1 MPDSWLYFG
10 RLLLALIGQRE
21 LKTVGATDGDTL
33 DVDSTCDYL
42 FGVFMSHTLHT
53 AGNMA
58 DVGMLFSFLFHFVV
72 GFTNSI
78 TLAVLGDALRACMYT
93 CVRWVWAS
101 LERVCSL
108 SRKRTSA
115 RMCASERRLRQIYLE
130 KKVSLV
136 SGKNSVFYSFH
147 RKAGVRGYRGI

>member
-21 LKTVGATDGDTL
+21 FKTVGATDGDTL
-33 DVDSTCDYL
+33 DVELTCDYL

-93 CVRWVWAS
+93 RSCWVYTRSCWRRVGFSRARVFS
-101 LERVCSL
+101 L
-108 SRKRTSA
+108 A
-115 RMCASERRLRQIYLE
+115 
-130 KKVSLV
+130 
-136 SGKNSVFYSFH
+136 
-147 RKAGVRGYRGI
+147 

>member
-21 LKTVGATDGDTL
+21 FKTVGATDGDTL
-33 DVDSTCDYL
+33 DVELTCDYL

-72 GFTNSI
+72 CFTNSI

-93 CVRWVWAS
+93 CTRWVWAF
-101 LERVCSL
+101 LACMCSL
-108 SRKRTSA
+108 A
-115 RMCASERRLRQIYLE
+115 
-130 KKVSLV
+130 
-136 SGKNSVFYSFH
+136 
-147 RKAGVRGYRGI
+147 

>member
-10 RLLLALIGQRE
+10 RWLLALIGQRE
-21 LKTVGATDGDTL
+21 FKTVGATDGDTL
-33 DVDSTCDYL
+33 DVESTCDYL

-93 CVRWVWAS
+93 CTRWGVG
-101 LERVCSL
+101 L
-108 SRKRTSA
+108 SRVHVFSRVSVRAHVCA
-115 RMCASERRLRQIYLE
+115 RQRDVFDRFIWRR
-130 KKVSLV
+130 KSLW
-136 SGKNSVFYSFH
+136 
-147 RKAGVRGYRGI
+147 

>member
-21 LKTVGATDGDTL
+21 FKTVGATDGDTL
-33 DVDSTCDYL
+33 DVELTCDYL
-42 FGVFMSHTLHT
+42 FGVFMSHALHT

-78 TLAVLGDALRACMYT
+78 TLAVLGDALRACMHT
-93 CVRWVWAS
+93 CTRWVYTRSCWRRVGFSRARVFS
-101 LERVCSL
+101 L
-108 SRKRTSA
+108 A
-115 RMCASERRLRQIYLE
+115 
-130 KKVSLV
+130 
-136 SGKNSVFYSFH
+136 
-147 RKAGVRGYRGI
+147 

>member
-33 DVDSTCDYL
+33 GVELTCDYL

-78 TLAVLGDALRACMYT
+78 TLAVRRSALAYWKDDVFMCVLACMHARARGH
-93 CVRWVWAS
+93 VRAW
-101 LERVCSL
+101 
-108 SRKRTSA
+108 
-115 RMCASERRLRQIYLE
+115 
-130 KKVSLV
+130 KV
-136 SGKNSVFYSFH
+136 
-147 RKAGVRGYRGI
+147 

>member
-10 RLLLALIGQRE
+10 RWLLALIGQRE
-21 LKTVGATDGDTL
+21 FKTVGATDGDTL
-33 DVDSTCDYL
+33 DVELTCDYL
-42 FGVFMSHTLHT
+42 FGVFMSHALHT

-78 TLAVLGDALRACMYT
+78 TLAVLGDALRACMHT

-115 RMCASERRLRQIYLE
+115 RMCASGDVFDRFIWRR
-130 KKVSLV
+130 KVS
-136 SGKNSVFYSFH
+136 
-147 RKAGVRGYRGI
+147 R